1 MKNKCLKS
9 VTKQNDPNQ
18 GRSDQ
23 IKVQESKLTKSFK
36 QTELTKWQ
44 KKPTVIKPIL
54 AYYR

>member
-36 QTELTKWQ
+36 QTELTKRQ